1 MWHNIESGKPL
12 NLSVPPVAAAK
23 HAFCLRF
30 EIDLGAITVTVTPTT
45 SIAPILLYDFSSLAR
60 TCSSAVA
67 FNNHNTIKNLVVE
80 FYGTDKEWTR
90 HLSDLR
96 RLVSLVQKKG
106 TMFYGRYHEEEE
118 KWGFLEKKGKVFY
131 EDERR

>member
-12 NLSVPPVAAAK
+12 NLSAPPVIAAVAT

-67 FNNHNTIKNLVVE
+67 INNHNTIKNLVVE
-80 FYGTDKEWTR
+80 FYGTDKEWT
-90 HLSDLR
+90 
-96 RLVSLVQKKG
+96 
-106 TMFYGRYHEEEE
+106 
-118 KWGFLEKKGKVFY
+118 
-131 EDERR
+131 